1 MASLNVKLINYA
13 INLNY
18 SIVYEL
24 IFSQVRSK
32 HNFALSINSLISE
45 WEITKGG
52 HMIMAS
58 PTAHIVI

>member
-1 MASLNVKLINYA
+1 MVSLNVKLNNYA
-13 INLNY
+13 LNLNY
-18 SIVYEL
+18 TIIYEL

-58 PTAHIVI
+58 PTARIVI